1 MMTVTL
7 PRLNV
12 FFAMALSLL
21 VGSALPGQ
29 AATPAASETP
39 ETYIHMDPVHPQLT
53 AKTGD
58 IIGKT
63 VTYTIGKKETLLDI
77 ARYHGIGYLEMISAN
92 PNIDPWI
99 PQENLKVILPTAN
112 LLPNVKRQG
121 LVINLAE
128 QRLYYFS
135 KKRKQ
140 VLSFAIG
147 VGRDGLETPNGT
159 TKIIR
164 KKEGP
169 TWRPTARMRAED
181 PELPA
186 VVPPGPDNPLGS
198 HALYLGW
205 PQYLIHGTSKPY
217 GVGRRVSSGCI
228 RLYPEGISYLY
239 DIAAKNTKVT
249 VIDQPIKVGW
259 SQGELYLEAHPS
271 QSQADYLETNGVL
284 KTEEV
289 PDIFQ
294 RILAYA
300 KSEKNRIDWDLVQK
314 TLAKRQ
320 GYPIQIT
327 WPDPQY
333 QDLDFSL
340 IDHAAHM
347 RTDLPE
353 KKINTKTNSKTSPSL
368 DQNPAQQ
375 PAPQS
380 SPDPVALTTPAPL
393 LNKKLLENAPS
404 TPTPPSAGTSPEKN
418 KKSSDPEFDQMLDQA
433 SEPPSPPIKG
443 KNENAK
449 DVIDGFH
456 WEG

>member
-1 MMTVTL
+1 MTVAL
-7 PRLNV
+7 PRLCV
-12 FFAMALSLL
+12 LSAMALPLL
-21 VGSALPGQ
+21 VGSAITGQ
-29 AATPAASETP
+29 AATPEASDP
-39 ETYIHMDPVHPQLT
+39 YVHMDPTHPQLT

-186 VVPPGPDNPLGS
+186 IVPPGPDNPLGS

-239 DIAAKNTKVT
+239 NIAAKNTKVT
-249 VIDQPIKVGW
+249 VIDQPIKIGW

-294 RILAYA
+294 QVLAYA
-300 KSEKNRIDWDLVQK
+300 KSEKNRVDWDLVQK

-320 GYPIQIT
+320 GYPVQIT

-340 IDHAAHM
+340 IDHAADM

-353 KKINTKTNSKTSPSL
+353 KKTAIKTDSKSDKPVPQPTS
-368 DQNPAQQ
+368 NPT
-375 PAPQS
+375 
-380 SPDPVALTTPAPL
+380 ALTAPL
-393 LNKKLLENAPS
+393 LNKTLLE
-404 TPTPPSAGTSPEKN
+404 SPA
-418 KKSSDPEFDQMLDQA
+418 KKKTKKQTQSKDPEFDQMLDQA
-433 SEPPSPPIKG
+433 SEPILPAPATG
-443 KNENAK
+443 KADK
-449 DVIDGFH
+449 AQDVIDGFH